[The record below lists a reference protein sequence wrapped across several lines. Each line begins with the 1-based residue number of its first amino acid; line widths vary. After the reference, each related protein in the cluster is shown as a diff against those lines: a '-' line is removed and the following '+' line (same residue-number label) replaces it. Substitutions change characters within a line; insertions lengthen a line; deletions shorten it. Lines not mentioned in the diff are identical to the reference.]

1 MSKQNIGTDY
11 LESMHDEHTDIS
23 LTPGELR
30 ALYMLREN
38 HVQEMVEVT
47 AMLDDGQRRLALR
60 MLKAMVEHR
69 RSMLS

>member
-1 MSKQNIGTDY
+1 MSKQNITTDY
-11 LESMHDEHTDIS
+11 LESTHDKHTDIA

-38 HVQEMVEVT
+38 DVQEMVEVT
-47 AMLDDGQRRLALR
+47 VMLDDGQRRLALR

-69 RSMLS
+69 RAMLS